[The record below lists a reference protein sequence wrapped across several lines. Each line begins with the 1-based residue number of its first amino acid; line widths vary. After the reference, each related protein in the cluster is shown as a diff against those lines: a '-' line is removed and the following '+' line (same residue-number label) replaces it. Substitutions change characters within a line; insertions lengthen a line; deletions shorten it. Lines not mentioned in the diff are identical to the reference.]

1 VSGKGLDLH
10 PALTPPWND
19 CDCGRDMTSLPSLF
33 LSGYGGRG
41 LRCGLLRQH
50 DGIALLDHGIS
61 YLSDVERSR
70 IATQG

>member
-1 VSGKGLDLH
+1 
-10 PALTPPWND
+10 
-19 CDCGRDMTSLPSLF
+19 MTSLPSLF